1 MYVTNLTK
9 SRLGINGIINL
20 APEEVNR
27 YIPDTPDLISRVS
40 NLERAQLVSVVRESG
55 KTKTDIP
62 GKIVKTVGVDTGAL
76 STGPRTEKATEAKP
90 VETPAPQKANK
101 AKAAEV
107 EVEPKTAEVDGEPKA
122 ASPKVE
128 KNTKAKT
135 PAKE

>member
-27 YIPDTPDLISRVS
+27 YIPLISRVG
-40 NLERAQLVSVVRESG
+40 NLERAQLVSVVRENG

-76 STGPRTEKATEAKP
+76 STGPRTEKAAEAKP
-90 VETPAPQKANK
+90 VETPAPQKAAK

-107 EVEPKTAEVDGEPKA
+107 EVEPKA
-122 ASPKVE
+122 ASTKVE

-135 PAKE
+135 TAKE

>member
-27 YIPDTPDLISRVS
+27 YIPDTPDLISRVG
-40 NLERAQLVSVVRESG
+40 NLERAQLVSVVRENG

-76 STGPRTEKATEAKP
+76 STGPRTEKAAEAKP
-90 VETPAPQKANK
+90 VETPVPQKAAK

-107 EVEPKTAEVDGEPKA
+107 EVEPKA
-122 ASPKVE
+122 ASNKVG

-135 PAKE
+135 TAKE

>member
-27 YIPDTPDLISRVS
+27 YIPDTPDLISRVG
-40 NLERAQLVSVVRESG
+40 NLERAQLVSVVRENG

-76 STGPRTEKATEAKP
+76 STGPRTEKAAEAKP
-90 VETPAPQKANK
+90 VETPVPQKAAK

-107 EVEPKTAEVDGEPKA
+107 EVEPKA
-122 ASPKVE
+122 ASNKVE

-135 PAKE
+135 TAKE